1 MFRFMNNV
9 RTAMLLAGLMA
20 LFILA
25 GQYLGGNTGMV
36 IAFGIGCVMNFGAY
50 FFSDK
55 LALKSMRAQGVS
67 ESDAPELVQMVR
79 ELSEKAN
86 LPMPRVY
93 ICPQDAPNAFAT
105 GRNPGNAA
113 VAVTKGI
120 LEILNR
126 DELKGVI
133 GHELAHIKHRDI
145 LISSIA
151 ATIAGAISMLGYIL
165 IFLPIGGGRRNGN
178 FLVAIAMMI
187 LAPIAAGLIQMA
199 ISRKREYN
207 ADHFGGELA
216 GDPMY
221 LATALERL
229 HLTNRRRPM
238 KVMMDSQKSM
248 FIVQPFSGK
257 DAADW
262 FNTHPTLKKRLVALI
277 GRESTGQV

>member
-1 MFRFMNNV
+1 MNNL

-20 LFILA
+20 LFWLA
-25 GQYLGGNTGMV
+25 GQYIGGNRGMM

-55 LALKSMRAQGVS
+55 LALKSMRAQEVS
-67 ESDAPELVQMVR
+67 ESDAPELVAMVR

-93 ICPQDAPNAFAT
+93 ICPQDSPNAFAT
-105 GRNPGNAA
+105 GRNPHNAA

-165 IFLPIGGGRRNGN
+165 IFLPIGGGRRHGN
-178 FLVAIAMMI
+178 FLVMIAMWL

-216 GDPMY
+216 GDPMF

-229 HLTNRRRPM
+229 HLINRQRPM
-238 KVMMDSQKSM
+238 KVMVDSQKSM

-277 GRESTGQV
+277 GRENTGRV